1 MKRQH
6 PAAIIGYTTKNFWL
20 LLIPLIRGL
29 ASLSFDFSRWAEGAE
44 WDILAVSVMI
54 AAAVIRWYFTY
65 YEIGDSD
72 LSVKTGAF
80 MKKSLVIPYS
90 AVCAVTTE
98 QNLFHAWLGAVRIY
112 VDTDAAVG
120 KRSLADIS
128 LIISKPERGMLI
140 NGLSKVFTK
149 ENRAGYTYKVSKSV
163 LVVFSLLFSSAISGV
178 ALLITLLSGGA
189 DIIGEQLE
197 REFMLAVNN
206 FSDAVAN
213 LAGRLISGISPAGI
227 AISVIIGVGFLIS
240 FVITIMRHM
249 SFTATRRGK
258 CIIISGGLAVKRTYC
273 INCEKI
279 NMADMRQNLI
289 MKLLGI
295 ASLHVNCTGYGKRKN
310 EIPVF
315 IPICKVKDDRDIR
328 LLLPDFSVPEGTV
341 NPRISYLWR
350 FIWKAG
356 LIVIVI
362 PFLGLLSLMLFPS
375 WHSLEAFLVVMA
387 EIPAVWYLFA
397 KACAYCTNGLG
408 ITDRSVCAVYC
419 SGYAFHNVSV
429 PIERVSEIRITSS
442 FFQRFTRSC
451 DVIIY
456 TNSEYIGG
464 HRIRNIPII
473 EAERLIRRKF
483 S

>member
-163 LVVFSLLFSSAISGV
+163 LVVFSLLFSSAISGS
-178 ALLITLLSGGA
+178 AA
-189 DIIGEQLE
+189 
-197 REFMLAVNN
+197 RAVSCSVSMAN
-206 FSDAVAN
+206 N
-213 LAGRLISGISPAGI
+213 LAFRP
-227 AISVIIGVGFLIS
+227 
-240 FVITIMRHM
+240 
-249 SFTATRRGK
+249 
-258 CIIISGGLAVKRTYC
+258 
-273 INCEKI
+273 
-279 NMADMRQNLI
+279 
-289 MKLLGI
+289 
-295 ASLHVNCTGYGKRKN
+295 
-310 EIPVF
+310 
-315 IPICKVKDDRDIR
+315 
-328 LLLPDFSVPEGTV
+328 
-341 NPRISYLWR
+341 
-350 FIWKAG
+350 
-356 LIVIVI
+356 
-362 PFLGLLSLMLFPS
+362 
-375 WHSLEAFLVVMA
+375 
-387 EIPAVWYLFA
+387 
-397 KACAYCTNGLG
+397 
-408 ITDRSVCAVYC
+408 
-419 SGYAFHNVSV
+419 
-429 PIERVSEIRITSS
+429 
-442 FFQRFTRSC
+442 
-451 DVIIY
+451 
-456 TNSEYIGG
+456 
-464 HRIRNIPII
+464 
-473 EAERLIRRKF
+473 
-483 S
+483 